1 MNRNQCD
8 LNLLMIFDAVMQEK
22 NLTRAGRRLGM
33 GQPAVSHSLARLRY
47 MLKDELFVR
56 TPEGMRPTPRAERI
70 ATPVRAALQE
80 LQVTLEADDFVA
92 AESTHEFAIAANN
105 YAARAVI
112 PRLVHHVAKVAPSV
126 VLDVRPI
133 GQVDTLDQLDHGTV
147 ELALGTLVER
157 GDRFKC
163 IGLLEDEYVA
173 ILASERAEAVP
184 AELSIEQFMG
194 ARNMASAIIRSLL
207 TRPALR
213 RASL

>member
-1 MNRNQCD
+1 
-8 LNLLMIFDAVMQEK
+8 
-22 NLTRAGRRLGM
+22 
-33 GQPAVSHSLARLRY
+33 
-47 MLKDELFVR
+47 
-56 TPEGMRPTPRAERI
+56 
-70 ATPVRAALQE
+70 
-80 LQVTLEADDFVA
+80 
-92 AESTHEFAIAANN
+92 
-105 YAARAVI
+105 
-112 PRLVHHVAKVAPSV
+112 
-126 VLDVRPI
+126 
-133 GQVDTLDQLDHGTV
+133 V